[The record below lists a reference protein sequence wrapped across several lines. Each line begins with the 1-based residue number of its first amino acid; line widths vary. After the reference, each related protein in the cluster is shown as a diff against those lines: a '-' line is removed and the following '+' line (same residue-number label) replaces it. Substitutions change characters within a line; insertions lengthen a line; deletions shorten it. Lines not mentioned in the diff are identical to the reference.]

1 MFETAPKFIHAF
13 NNRELAVSIWIL
25 IVVIWCVS
33 AYSKVRKSF
42 FQLIKAF
49 FAWKLTFSYMLMFT
63 YIACVIWWLKALAV
77 WKIDHIPLT
86 ILWCACVAFV
96 MLFDF
101 SKANN
106 QNFFKNSVKDNIKCL
121 VFVEFFV
128 NLYVFN
134 FWVEFMLV
142 PIFAIIGGMKA
153 IAERNKEYEIV
164 DKLLNYILGTTGSF
178 IILYAAYK
186 VVADFENFATL
197 QNFES
202 FYIPILLSI
211 LFIPFVYIAALLAA
225 YETFFIRLQFFVP
238 EKSVLRY
245 AKLKTI
251 LSIQFNL
258 WKLNR
263 WSDYINKNWRFKSK
277 NEVKEAVTGFKQVSA
292 LSNPNNENMV

>member
-1 MFETAPKFIHAF
+1 MIETIQKFIQAF

-25 IVVIWCVS
+25 FVVIWCVS
-33 AYSKVRKSF
+33 YSKVRKPF
-42 FQLIKAF
+42 FQVIKAF

-63 YIACVIWWLKALAV
+63 YIACVIWGLKAIAV

-86 ILWCACVAFV
+86 FLWCVCVAFV
-96 MLFDF
+96 MLFNF
-101 SKANN
+101 QKAND
-106 QNFFKNSVKDNIKCL
+106 QDFFRDSIKDNIKVL
-121 VFVEFFV
+121 VFLEFFL
-128 NLYVFN
+128 NLHVFK
-134 FWVEFMLV
+134 
-142 PIFAIIGGMKA
+142 KA

-164 DKLLNYILGTTGSF
+164 NKLLNYILISTGSLLIF
-178 IILYAAYK
+178 YAAYMM
-186 VVADFENFATL
+186 VADFKIFATL
-197 QNFES
+197 QNLES

-251 LSIQFNL
+251 LSIQYNL
-258 WKLNR
+258 WKLNK

-277 NEVKEAVTGFKQVSA
+277 KEVKEAVAGFKQVSA
-292 LSNPNNENMV
+292 LSNINSEDMV

>member
-1 MFETAPKFIHAF
+1 MIETIQKFIQAF

-25 IVVIWCVS
+25 FVVIWCVS
-33 AYSKVRKSF
+33 YSKVRKPF
-42 FQLIKAF
+42 FQVIKAF

-63 YIACVIWWLKALAV
+63 YIACVIWGLKAIAV

-86 ILWCACVAFV
+86 FLWCVCVAFV
-96 MLFDF
+96 MLFNF
-101 SKANN
+101 QKAND
-106 QNFFKNSVKDNIKCL
+106 QDFFRDSIKDNIKGL
-121 VFVEFFV
+121 VFLEFFV
-128 NLYVFN
+128 NLHVFN
-134 FWVEFMLV
+134 FWVEFMFV
-142 PIFAIIGGMKA
+142 PIFAIVGGMKA

-164 DKLLNYILGTTGSF
+164 NKLLNYILISTGSLLIF
-178 IILYAAYK
+178 YAAYMM
-186 VVADFENFATL
+186 VADFKIFATL
-197 QNFES
+197 QNLES

-251 LSIQFNL
+251 LSIQYNL
-258 WKLNR
+258 WKLNK

-277 NEVKEAVTGFKQVSA
+277 KEVKEAVAGFKQVSA
-292 LSNPNNENMV
+292 LSNINSEDMV